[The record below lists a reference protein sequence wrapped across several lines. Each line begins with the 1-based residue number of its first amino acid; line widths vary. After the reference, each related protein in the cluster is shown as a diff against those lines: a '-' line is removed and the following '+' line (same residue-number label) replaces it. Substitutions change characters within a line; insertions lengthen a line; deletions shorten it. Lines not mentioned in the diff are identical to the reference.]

1 MQKVKTMQNIER
13 EWVKNLLPHR
23 RPETHKN
30 DYGRVLAV
38 CGCKGYTGAAYF
50 AAQSAVRMG
59 SGVVTLAVPEAI
71 YPVLAVKLNEPVVRP
86 MPCDEA
92 GRFSVNA
99 VDELLALAAHADA
112 MLLGCGLGRSTALD
126 ELIFSMIRT
135 ARCPMVLDA
144 DGINALAG
152 HIDVLRE
159 AKAPCILTP
168 HKGEFQ
174 RISGV
179 VPADADAEAAKRF
192 AVENGCVLL
201 LKSHRTLITAPDGR
215 QMRNTTGNPGMA
227 KGGSGDVLAGMLLS
241 LLGQGLD
248 AFDAACAGAWLHG
261 AAGDRCAAEMGEYGM
276 MPTDMLRALPHAV
289 ADTIG

>member
-1 MQKVKTMQNIER
+1 MQTIER
-13 EWVKNLLPHR
+13 EWVQRLLPR
-23 RPETHKN
+23 RAPETHKN

-50 AAQSAVRMG
+50 AAQGAVRMG
-59 SGVVTLAVPEAI
+59 SGVVTLAVPEPV
-71 YPVLAVKLNEPVVRP
+71 YPILAVKLNEPVVRP
-86 MPCDEA
+86 MPADGTGKFSAEA
-92 GRFSVNA
+92 A
-99 VDELLALAAHADA
+99 DTLMELAARADA
-112 MLLGCGLGRSTALD
+112 LLIGSGLGRSAALD
-126 ELIFSMIRT
+126 ELVAELIRA

-152 HIDVLRE
+152 HRNVLRE
-159 AKAPCILTP
+159 AGGPCILTP

-174 RISGV
+174 RLSGIA
-179 VPADADAEAAKRF
+179 PDEADAAAQQF
-192 AVENGCVLL
+192 AMETGCVLL
-201 LKSHRTLITAPDGR
+201 LKSHRTLISAPDGR

-261 AAGDRCAAEMGEYGM
+261 AAGDRCAAELGEYGM
-276 MPTDMLRALPHAV
+276 TPTDMLEALPYVTAEL
-289 ADTIG
+289 TR

>member
-1 MQKVKTMQNIER
+1 MMQTIEQDWIR
-13 EWVKNLLPHR
+13 HLLPR
-23 RPETHKN
+23 RAPETHKN

-38 CGCKGYTGAAYF
+38 CGCRGYTGAAYF
-50 AAQSAVRMG
+50 AAQGAVRMG

-71 YPVLAVKLNEPVVRP
+71 YPILAVKLNEPVVRP
-86 MPCDEA
+86 MPADET
-92 GRFSVNA
+92 GKFSA
-99 VDELLALAAHADA
+99 AAADELLALAARADA
-112 MLLGCGLGRSTALD
+112 LLIGSGLGRSAALD
-126 ELIFSMIRT
+126 DLVRELIRT
-135 ARCPMVLDA
+135 ARCPMVIDA

-152 HIDVLRE
+152 HKDVLRE
-159 AKAPCILTP
+159 AGGPCILTP

-174 RISGV
+174 RLSGAA
-179 VPADADAEAAKRF
+179 PAEADAAAKSF
-192 AVENGCVLL
+192 AMETGCVLL
-201 LKSHRTLITAPDGR
+201 LKSHRTLISASDGR

-276 MPTDMLRALPHAV
+276 TPTDMLEALPYVTAGL
-289 ADTIG
+289 TR

>member
-1 MQKVKTMQNIER
+1 MQTIER
-13 EWVKNLLPHR
+13 EWVQRLLPR
-23 RPETHKN
+23 RAPETHKN

-50 AAQSAVRMG
+50 AAQGAVRMG
-59 SGVVTLAVPEAI
+59 SGVVTLAVPEPV
-71 YPVLAVKLNEPVVRP
+71 YPILAVKLNEPVVRP
-86 MPCDEA
+86 MPADGTGKFSAEA
-92 GRFSVNA
+92 A
-99 VDELLALAAHADA
+99 DALMELAARADA
-112 MLLGCGLGRSTALD
+112 LLIGSGLGRSAALD
-126 ELIFSMIRT
+126 ELVAELIRA

-152 HIDVLRE
+152 HRNVLRE
-159 AKAPCILTP
+159 AGGPCILTP

-174 RISGV
+174 RLSGIA
-179 VPADADAEAAKRF
+179 PDEADAAAQQF
-192 AVENGCVLL
+192 AMETGCVLL
-201 LKSHRTLITAPDGR
+201 LKSHRTLISAPDGR

-261 AAGDRCAAEMGEYGM
+261 AAGDRCAAELGEYGM
-276 MPTDMLRALPHAV
+276 TPTDMLEALPYVTAEL
-289 ADTIG
+289 TR

>member
-1 MQKVKTMQNIER
+1 MMQTIEQD
-13 EWVKNLLPHR
+13 WVRHLLPR
-23 RPETHKN
+23 RAPETHKN

-38 CGCKGYTGAAYF
+38 CGCRGYTGAAYF

-71 YPVLAVKLNEPVVRP
+71 YPILAVKLNEPVVRP
-86 MPCDEA
+86 MPADET
-92 GRFSVNA
+92 GKFSA
-99 VDELLALAAHADA
+99 AAADELLALAARADA
-112 MLLGCGLGRSTALD
+112 LLIGSGLGRSAALD
-126 ELIFSMIRT
+126 DLVRELIRT
-135 ARCPMVLDA
+135 ARCPMVIDA

-152 HIDVLRE
+152 HKDVLRE
-159 AKAPCILTP
+159 AGGPCILTP

-174 RISGV
+174 RLSGAA
-179 VPADADAEAAKRF
+179 PAEADAAAKSF
-192 AVENGCVLL
+192 AMETGCVLL
-201 LKSHRTLITAPDGR
+201 LKSHRTLISASDGR

-276 MPTDMLRALPHAV
+276 TPTDMLEALPYVTAGL
-289 ADTIG
+289 TR

>member
-1 MQKVKTMQNIER
+1 MQTIER
-13 EWVKNLLPHR
+13 EWVQRMLPR
-23 RPETHKN
+23 RAPETHKN

-50 AAQSAVRMG
+50 AAQGAVHMG
-59 SGVVTLAVPEAI
+59 SGVVTLAVPEPV
-71 YPVLAVKLNEPVVRP
+71 YPILAVKLNEPVVRP
-86 MPCDEA
+86 MPADGTGKFSAEA
-92 GRFSVNA
+92 A
-99 VDELLALAAHADA
+99 DTLMELAARADA
-112 MLLGCGLGRSTALD
+112 LLIGSGLGRSAALD
-126 ELIFSMIRT
+126 ELVAELIRA

-152 HIDVLRE
+152 HRNVLRE
-159 AKAPCILTP
+159 AGGPCILTP

-174 RISGV
+174 RLSGIA
-179 VPADADAEAAKRF
+179 PDEADAAAQQF
-192 AVENGCVLL
+192 AMETGCVLL
-201 LKSHRTLITAPDGR
+201 LKSHRTLISAPDGR

-261 AAGDRCAAEMGEYGM
+261 AAGDRCAAELGEYGM
-276 MPTDMLRALPHAV
+276 TPTDMLEALPYVTAEL
-289 ADTIG
+289 TR